1 MAEAAANAL
10 EFRILGPV
18 QAVRDGRPLPL
29 GGRRQRVL
37 LALLVLEPRRP
48 LSVDA
53 LVEELWQGAPPP
65 GGTKTLRVYV
75 SRLRSA
81 LGADCVAARPPGYML
96 QVDDDVV
103 DARRF
108 ERLLSEGRDALARG
122 AAGRAAERL
131 GAALSLWRGP
141 ALADVVVAGLLAR
154 EARRLDELRL
164 DCREELAD
172 AELALGRHADLVP
185 ELERLVVEEPLRER
199 LWRQLILALYR
210 SGRQADALDAY
221 RRARALLADELGL
234 EPGDELRELERAVLR
249 HEVGAAPA
257 AEARHNLPAPVTS
270 FVGRERELVDLERL
284 LRAHRLVTIT
294 GMGGAGK
301 TRVALETARGQ
312 AGAWTDGVWLVDLL
326 PLVDPDAV
334 PVAVARVLGFTVR
347 PEAAAAAALAEQL
360 RPAELLLVLDNC
372 EHLADACGELARELL
387 STCVD
392 VHVLATS
399 RVTLGAAGELDY
411 ALEPLGVP
419 AEESAPGELAAA
431 ASVQLFLER
440 GRAARRGLVV
450 DEEGLQTVGH
460 ICRELDGLPLAIELA
475 AARAKA
481 LSVDEIAALL
491 VDRFRFLRSWRRVAD
506 PRQQTLRAT
515 LDWSYELLAEP
526 ERELLDRLSVFVG
539 GFTLEAVA
547 AVCMRDD
554 RPAATESVGRLVD
567 SSLVVAD
574 DRGSSTRYRLLET
587 IREYAGERLAA
598 SEAGDEV
605 RRAHAKHY
613 LRFAEETRPD
623 LAHVAWEGGQQRLV
637 LFDAERDN
645 LHAALQWALETETEG
660 GLALELAVSLRWYW
674 NIRGYRRQGAD
685 WLVRALAL
693 PYRGEPRLRA
703 EGLAGAALLTRL
715 SGDFAQAERLAEQ
728 AITAGRE
735 TGVAFAV
742 TTGLNVLVTVAGRN
756 GDFKRARTL
765 SEEAAAIAR
774 QMRSHR
780 IEALTYFIFAEA
792 ALHGGLIAESRA
804 AGERALALA
813 RAMHDPELLSIVL
826 GYLGLADAQD
836 GRLTEAR
843 ERLLEGLEHVRRIGF
858 AHVGA
863 ICADGLALVC
873 AARGD
878 NGRAARLLGAADTL
892 RRVSGDIVPPA
903 PERARTATLTAIREA
918 LPDNSLD
925 AELER
930 GRRLSLDAL
939 ADEARGVPVA
949 VL

>member
-1 MAEAAANAL
+1 VAEAAANAL

-18 QAVRDGRPLPL
+18 QAVRDGRPLVL
-29 GGRRQRVL
+29 GGARQRAL

-48 LSVDA
+48 VSVDA

-81 LGADCVAARPPGYML
+81 LGDDCVAARPPGYML

-108 ERLLSEGRDALARG
+108 ERLLGEGRDALARG

-270 FVGRERELVDLERL
+270 FVGRERELADLERL

-334 PVAVARVLGFTVR
+334 PVAVARALGFTVR
-347 PEAAAAAALAEQL
+347 PDAAAAAAFAEQL
-360 RPAELLLVLDNC
+360 RRAELLLVLDNC

-387 STCVD
+387 STCAD

-547 AVCMRDD
+547 AVCLGGHEAGAVDG
-554 RPAATESVGRLVD
+554 VGRLVEC
-567 SSLVVAD
+567 SLVVAD
-574 DRGSSTRYRLLET
+574 GAAGATRYRLLDT
-587 IREYAGERLAA
+587 IREYAGERLDSSGSA
-598 SEAGDEV
+598 DDV
-605 RRAHAKHY
+605 RRAY
-613 LRFAEETRPD
+613 AEHFHGIAEATRPD
-623 LAHVAWEGGQQRLV
+623 LPSLSWERQERALAV
-637 LFDAERDN
+637 LDAEQDN
-645 LHAALQWALETETEG
+645 IHAALDWALDAG
-660 GLALELAVSLRWYW
+660 SDLALPFAVSLRWYW
-674 NIRGYRRQGAD
+674 NLRGYRRQGVER
-685 WLVRALAL
+685 LERALAL
-693 PYRGEPRLRA
+693 RNRGSPLRRA
-703 EGLAGAALLTRL
+703 EAHAAAALLARL
-715 SGDFAQAERLAEQ
+715 AGDFARAGPHALEAV
-728 AITAGRE
+728 AVGRE
-735 TGVAFAV
+735 VGPSLAV
-742 TTGLNVLVTVAGRN
+742 VTGLNVLVTLAGRD
-756 GDFKRARTL
+756 GDVDRARAL
-765 SEEAAAIAR
+765 SQESVALSREADSPRGEAIAR
-774 QMRSHR
+774 
-780 IEALTYFIFAEA
+780 IIFAEA
-792 ALHGGLIAESRA
+792 AADGGRLAEARE
-804 AGERALALA
+804 AGEQALRLA
-813 RAMHDPELLSIVL
+813 RIVDDPEVLSIVL
-826 GYLGLADAQD
+826 GQVGLIAAHE
-836 GRLTEAR
+836 GRLDDAR
-843 ERLLEGLEHVRRIGF
+843 EHLLEALEHVLAAGF
-858 AHVGA
+858 LGFGPA
-863 ICADGLALVC
+863 CADGLALV
-873 AARGD
+873 AAERGD
-878 NGRAARLLGAADTL
+878 VARAARLLGAADTL
-892 RRVSGDIVPPA
+892 RRLSDATVRPIEEGARAAALSAAGA
-903 PERARTATLTAIREA
+903 ALRPEELE
-918 LPDNSLD
+918 